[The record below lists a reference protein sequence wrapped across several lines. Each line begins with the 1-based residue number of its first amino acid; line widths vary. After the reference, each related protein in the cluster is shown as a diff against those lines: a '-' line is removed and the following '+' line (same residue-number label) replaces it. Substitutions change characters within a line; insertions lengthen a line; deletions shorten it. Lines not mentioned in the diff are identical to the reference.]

1 MFYNNRSVY
10 FELKELDRRKNLS
23 LKQEIVAKVEQLLA
37 HPNVQT
43 AFNEMRKLQDE
54 FRHLGPVPKEDHEP
68 IWTKLKV
75 ASDALHAKRHSFL
88 EDLTKIKEANY
99 VLKA

>member
-1 MFYNNRSVY
+1 MY

-54 FRHLGPVPKEDHEP
+54 FRHIGPVPKEDHES
-68 IWTKLKV
+68 IWTKLKPTIRYV
-75 ASDALHAKRHSFL
+75 SAAL
-88 EDLTKIKEANY
+88 NG
-99 VLKA
+99 